1 MAMGDT
7 VMTPMGR
14 AMMSPMGLML
24 LTPDGNP
31 VPLPAS
37 AYPPGITPPQPS
49 NGSTP
54 LGQLPATTSVQKTQ
68 YQDASKAISDKK
80 DTSSTS
86 SDQPTTKRSGF
97 FSLGSRF
104 DSK

>member
-1 MAMGDT
+1 
-7 VMTPMGR
+7 MTPQGP
-14 AMMSPMGLML
+14 AMMSPEGLML
-24 LTPDGNP
+24 LAPNGP
-31 VPLPAS
+31 VPYPA
-37 AYPPGITPPQPS
+37 PGAPQATPAQPS
-49 NGSTP
+49 ANTGAP

-68 YQDASKAISDKK
+68 YQDASKAVSDKK
-80 DTSSTS
+80 DTSNTS